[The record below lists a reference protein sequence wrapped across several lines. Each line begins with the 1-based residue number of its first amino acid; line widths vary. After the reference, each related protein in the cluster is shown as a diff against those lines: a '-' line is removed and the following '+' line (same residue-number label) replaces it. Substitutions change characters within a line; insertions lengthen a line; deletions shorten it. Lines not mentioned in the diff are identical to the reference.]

1 MLGLALLFVYGV
13 SSVLLAFI
21 TLLGEEGAGL
31 CSYRPHNARDGASDL
46 SVFIAYT
53 KGISGTSTN
62 ARKCRFTWGW
72 VLDDSRA

>member
-31 CSYRPHNARDGASDL
+31 CSYRPHNASWTVHPTYQCLLHTRK
-46 SVFIAYT
+46 VFPEPRPML
-53 KGISGTSTN
+53 GN
-62 ARKCRFTWGW
+62 V
-72 VLDDSRA
+72 VLHG